1 MAEGLILQFDGV
13 GEQDYDAVNAQLNF
27 NPRTG
32 QGDWQAGLQSHSA
45 GASDGGWVVTEV
57 WDSKE
62 AQGAFM
68 ADRLGPA
75 LADMPAP
82 QVTWFSVVA
91 SQHRH

>member
-1 MAEGLILQFDGV
+1 MAEGLILRFDGV
-13 GEQDYDAVNAQLNF
+13 GEQDYDAVNAKVNF
-27 NPRTG
+27 NQRTG
-32 QGDWQAGLQSHSA
+32 AGDWPAGLQSHSA
-45 GASDGGWVVTEV
+45 GAADGGWVVSEV

-75 LADMPAP
+75 LAGMPVP
-82 QVTWFSVVA
+82 DVTWFTVVA